1 LRVTIATKARRI
13 NARGEE
19 MLDAE
24 FVFGVV
30 LELVGVLVEVEEV
43 LVDGEAGWISKHSF
57 EQKRYTD
64 WSSW

>member
-13 NARGEE
+13 NASGDE
-19 MLDAE
+19 MLYAE

-30 LELVGVLVEVEEV
+30 LEPVGVLVEEV
-43 LVDGEAGWISKHSF
+43 LVDGEAGWISRHIF

-64 WSSW
+64 WFSW